1 MSNED
6 KTHFKKA
13 FKSPYL
19 SSADIDGFTNLTVS
33 HVLLEP
39 DKTKRTKDSF
49 NTLYF
54 KEQEIRKGEKLKPMI
69 LNVTNSKVMK
79 LLFDTPY
86 IDDWKEM
93 RVTVDVDNKVK
104 NRGQV
109 VDGLRISPEHP
120 QEKHE
125 LLPNTTAWDNAK
137 AAYSRD
143 GSLDAVKKRMT
154 VSAENEGRL
163 INEIG

>member
-1 MSNED
+1 MSNES

-19 SSADIDGFTNLTVS
+19 SSADIDGFTPLTVS

-69 LNVTNSKVMK
+69 LNVTNSRVMK

-86 IDDWKEM
+86 IDDWKDM
-93 RVTVDVDNKVK
+93 RVTVYVDNNVK

-120 QEKHE
+120 QEKRE
-125 LLPNTTAWDNAK
+125 LLPNTAAWNNAK
-137 AAYSRD
+137 AAYGRD
-143 GSLDAVKKRMT
+143 GNLDAVKKRMT

-163 INEIG
+163 INEVG